1 MPEDQKCIYFAAGD
15 DTDRL
20 GKLPNAQLVLS
31 KGYDLLLCTEDV
43 DEFCLQMMRD
53 YKEKEFKNINSG
65 DLGLETE
72 DEKKAAEAAE
82 TENKDLFEEIKKDLN
97 GKVKEVKVNPTCRN
111 TPSPCLPRAVSR
123 WRWRR
128 YCAACPTQRASRAR
142 RCWS

>member
-1 MPEDQKCIYFAAGD
+1 MPEEQKCIYFAAGD

-53 YKEKEFKNINSG
+53 YKEKEFKNIKPG

-72 DEKKAAEAAE
+72 DEKKAAEAAGDRE
-82 TENKDLFEEIKKDLN
+82 Q
-97 GKVKEVKVNPTCRN
+97 GPV
-111 TPSPCLPRAVSR
+111 
-123 WRWRR
+123 
-128 YCAACPTQRASRAR
+128 
-142 RCWS
+142 